1 MVGGLHGAGMCGR
14 GAAGACMPR
23 VGGGCVAGETATAA
37 DGTHPTGMHS
47 CCSKNL
53 HLKLLSKEC
62 IHYLLSEL
70 ILQWKNPPPR
80 HNQRTYVHM

>member
-1 MVGGLHGAGMCGR
+1 MVRACVAGGLQGHACR
-14 GAAGACMPR
+14 GW
-23 VGGGCVAGETATAA
+23 GGCVAGETTTAA

-47 CCSKNL
+47 CCFKNL